1 LIKASSIT
9 GNVESTLVK
18 TNTVMDDKV
27 KSALELYNGPFSSVL
42 NENSVLAEEL
52 KLPLCQ
58 DTGFIEF
65 FVFIG
70 KEVSLEEPISDTLD
84 MAVRRAY
91 STNPY
96 RYSIVKEPLINR
108 ENTGDNTPSVVHT
121 FMVSG
126 KELEICFLVRG
137 GGSENLSRLFMLN
150 PTTSQEEFIV
160 TIVNS
165 VSEGGARGC
174 PPLRIGIGI
183 GGSSEKS
190 MLLAKL
196 ALTRELDSKNPD
208 VSYAFL
214 EEKLLNKIS
223 SLHIGY
229 QGLGEVM
236 TAYLVSMRLRLV
248 ILRFFQFHWL
258 LIVISLEEGVVDFE
272 DR

>member
-1 LIKASSIT
+1 LIKASSIA
-9 GNVESTLVK
+9 GKVETALVK
-18 TNTVMDDKV
+18 ANTIMDDKI
-27 KSALELYNGPFSSVL
+27 KSSLKLYTGPFSSIL
-42 NENSVLAEEL
+42 NENSLLAEKL

-70 KEVSLEEPISDTLD
+70 QEVSLEEPLSDTLD
-84 MAVRRAY
+84 TAVRRAY
-91 STNPY
+91 SKNPY
-96 RYSIVKEPLINR
+96 RYSIVKDPLIHR

-126 KELEICFLVRG
+126 RELEIRFLVKG

-150 PTTSQEEFIV
+150 PTTSQEEFIE
-160 TIVNS
+160 TIANS
-165 VSEGGARGC
+165 ISEGGARGC
-174 PPLRIGIGI
+174 PPLRVGIGI

-208 VSYAFL
+208 VDYALL
-214 EEKLLNKIS
+214 EKKLLNKFN

-229 QGLGEVM
+229 QGLGEGM
-236 TAYLVSMRLRLV
+236 TAYSVSIETAPCHIA
-248 ILRFFQFHWL
+248 ILP
-258 LIVISLEEGVVDFE
+258 VSLAVDCYLCRKGVVTFE